1 VVWENNK
8 GIPPGAWTKCIDPCQ
23 LLDIAKTSR
32 LPVPQNS
39 PIGRRVLSM
48 IMLDRKS
55 YIGKEGKKA
64 AFKVLVR
71 IFIGTCF
78 AIVSSSYNIV
88 ELIVSIYI
96 YSFYRPFC
104 FMYLLIIYT
113 KSTL

>member
-1 VVWENNK
+1 VWYGRTNNK

-55 YIGKEGKKA
+55 YIGKEEKKKQLSRSLLE
-64 AFKVLVR
+64 FLL
-71 IFIGTCF
+71 
-78 AIVSSSYNIV
+78 
-88 ELIVSIYI
+88 ELASQ
-96 YSFYRPFC
+96 
-104 FMYLLIIYT
+104 
-113 KSTL
+113 